1 MTSFSVLGL
10 GQGARIVRELIKS
23 SRHAATESYPIR
35 RMAGGSGE
43 EVRRE
48 MNRYKRGR
56 TKSGLGGGVVNLKTA
71 NGMGIEIPASIL
83 LRAEKV
89 IE

>member
-1 MTSFSVLGL
+1 
-10 GQGARIVRELIKS
+10 
-23 SRHAATESYPIR
+23 
-35 RMAGGSGE
+35 MAGGSGE

-71 NGMGIEIPASIL
+71 NGLGIEIPASIL

>member
-1 MTSFSVLGL
+1 
-10 GQGARIVRELIKS
+10 
-23 SRHAATESYPIR
+23 
-35 RMAGGSGE
+35 MAGGSGE

-48 MNRYKRGR
+48 MNGCKRGR
-56 TKSGLGGGVVNLKTA
+56 TKRGRGRGVVNLKTA
-71 NGMGIEIPASIL
+71 NVLGIEIPASIL